1 VHDGDQVAIKFD
13 TFPYSQYGMAEGK
26 VRVVS
31 PDAFTAQA
39 EARNP
44 TGTAPVTAAA
54 PYYRARI
61 QIDKLSLHDVPTSF
75 RVNPGMPVT
84 ADIKVGKRT
93 VLKYLFGW
101 LSPVAHEGMRE
112 P

>member
-1 VHDGDQVAIKFD
+1 MVAIKFD
-13 TFPYSQYGMAEGK
+13 TFPYSQYGMAKGK
-26 VRVVS
+26 VKIVS
-31 PDAFTAQA
+31 PDVFTPQT

-44 TGTAPVTAAA
+44 TSSVPMPPSNAEPF
-54 PYYRARI
+54 YRARI
-61 QIDKLSLHDVPTSF
+61 GIDQLGLHDVPVGF

-93 VLKYLFGW
+93 VLRYLFSW

>member
-1 VHDGDQVAIKFD
+1 
-13 TFPYSQYGMAEGK
+13 MAEGK

-39 EARNP
+39 EMRNP
-44 TGTAPVTAAA
+44 TGTAPATAAA

-61 QIDKLSLHDVPTSF
+61 EIDKMALHDVPTNF